1 MRQGFVLGIF
11 HMRTGGNP
19 QALFLS
25 PWQVIRDIGL
35 LCLGGVLCAV
45 GVNSIL
51 IPHNFVTGGI
61 TGIALIVYK
70 IFPFLDPG
78 VIYLLL
84 NLPLFALAWMV
95 VGRRFFVY
103 SILGTVALSVS
114 LLFFHFDL
122 QIEDRMLNALLAG
135 VILGV
140 GAGLCL
146 KTSGS
151 QGGTDMLSVV
161 LLKRFS
167 IKIGNTLM
175 VLNGLVLLLISV
187 YYSIEAVLYTMI
199 VVFVSSKV
207 INLVVVGLSQRK
219 AVFIISRHWDY
230 ISREIL
236 KDIRR
241 GVTIIKGEG
250 GYSRK
255 EEKILYT
262 VVQLT
267 EIGTLKRLVHGID
280 PDAFVVISDTL
291 EVINYRIGNQPHW

>member
-1 MRQGFVLGIF
+1 MPGRVRQGFVLGIF
-11 HMRTGGNP
+11 HMRTDGNP

-25 PWQVIRDIGL
+25 PWQVVRDIGL

-70 IFPFLDPG
+70 IFPSLDPG
-78 VIYLLL
+78 MIYFVF

-122 QIEDRMLNALLAG
+122 HIEDRMLNALLAG

-187 YYSIEAVLYTMI
+187 YYSIEAVL
-199 VVFVSSKV
+199 
-207 INLVVVGLSQRK
+207 
-219 AVFIISRHWDY
+219 
-230 ISREIL
+230 
-236 KDIRR
+236 
-241 GVTIIKGEG
+241 
-250 GYSRK
+250 
-255 EEKILYT
+255 
-262 VVQLT
+262 
-267 EIGTLKRLVHGID
+267 
-280 PDAFVVISDTL
+280 
-291 EVINYRIGNQPHW
+291 

>member
-1 MRQGFVLGIF
+1 MGSSSDS
-11 HMRTGGNP
+11 

-25 PWQVIRDIGL
+25 FQQVIRDIGL
-35 LCLGGVLCAV
+35 LCFGGILCAI
-45 GVNSIL
+45 GINSIL
-51 IPHNFVTGGI
+51 IPHNFVTGGL
-61 TGIALIVYK
+61 TGVALIIYK
-70 IFPFLDPG
+70 VFPFLDMG
-78 VIYLLL
+78 MIYLTL
-84 NLPLFALAWMV
+84 NVPLFILAWMV
-95 VGRRFFVY
+95 VGRRFFFY
-103 SILGTVALSVS
+103 SILGTVALSVA
-114 LLFFHFDL
+114 LQFFYFDL
-122 QIEDRMLNALLAG
+122 QINDKMLNALLAG

-140 GAGLCL
+140 GAGVCL

-167 IKIGNTLM
+167 VKIGTTLM
-175 VLNGLVLLLISV
+175 VLNGLVLLMISV

-199 VVFVSSKV
+199 VVYVSSAV

-219 AVFIISRHWDY
+219 AIFIISSCWEE

-241 GVTIIKGEG
+241 GVTIIRGEG

-267 EIGTLKRLVHGID
+267 EIGALKRLVHEID
-280 PDAFVVISDTL
+280 PNAFVVISDTQ

>member
-1 MRQGFVLGIF
+1 
-11 HMRTGGNP
+11 MRTDGNP
-19 QALFLS
+19 QKLVLS
-25 PWQVIRDIGL
+25 PQQVVRDIML
-35 LCLGGVLCAV
+35 LCLGGILCAI

-51 IPHNFVTGGI
+51 IPHNFVTGGV
-61 TGIALIVYK
+61 TGIAVILHK
-70 IFPFLDPG
+70 IFPALDPG
-78 VIYLLL
+78 IIYFVL
-84 NLPLFALAWMV
+84 NVPLFVLAWMV

-103 SILGTVALSVS
+103 SILGAVALSGA
-114 LLFFHFDL
+114 LLFFHFDF
-122 QIEDRMLNALLAG
+122 QVQDRMLNALLAG
-135 VILGV
+135 VILGL
-140 GAGLCL
+140 GAGICL

-151 QGGTDMLSVV
+151 QGGADILSVL

-167 IKIGNTLM
+167 VKIGNTLM

-187 YYSIEAVLYTMI
+187 CYSVEAILYTMI

-207 INLVVVGLSQRK
+207 VNLVVVGLSQRK
-219 AVFIISRHWDY
+219 AIFIISGCWEE
-230 ISREIL
+230 ISKEIL

-267 EIGTLKRLVHGID
+267 EIGLLKRIVHGID
-280 PDAFVVISDTL
+280 PDAFVVISDTQ

>member
-1 MRQGFVLGIF
+1 MRSSSDS
-11 HMRTGGNP
+11 

-25 PWQVIRDIGL
+25 LQQVIRDIGL
-35 LCLGGVLCAV
+35 LCLGGIFCAI
-45 GVNSIL
+45 GINSIL

-61 TGIALIVYK
+61 TGLTLIIYK

-78 VIYLLL
+78 IIYLVL
-84 NLPLFALAWMV
+84 NIPLFILAWMV

-114 LLFFHFDL
+114 LQFFSFDL
-122 QIEDRMLNALLAG
+122 QIQDRMLNALLAG

-140 GAGLCL
+140 GAGVCL

-161 LLKRFS
+161 LMKRYS
-167 IKIGNTLM
+167 IKIGTTLM
-175 VLNGLVLLLISV
+175 VLNGLVLLMISV

-219 AVFIISRHWDY
+219 AIFIISKHWES
-230 ISREIL
+230 ISQEIL

-267 EIGTLKRLVHGID
+267 EIGNLKRVVHGID
-280 PDAFVVISDTL
+280 PDAFVVISDTQ

>member
-1 MRQGFVLGIF
+1 
-11 HMRTGGNP
+11 MRTNGNP
-19 QALFLS
+19 QKLFFSLQ
-25 PWQVIRDIGL
+25 QVVRDVGL
-35 LCLGGVLCAV
+35 LCLGGILCAI
-45 GVNSIL
+45 GVNGIL
-51 IPHNFVTGGI
+51 IPHNFVTGGV
-61 TGIALIVYK
+61 TGVALIIYK
-70 IFPFLDPG
+70 IFPSLDPG
-78 VIYLLL
+78 LIYLVL
-84 NLPLFALAWMV
+84 NVPLFLLSWMV
-95 VGRRFFVY
+95 VGRRFFFY
-103 SILGTVALSVS
+103 SILGTVALSIALIYV
-114 LLFFHFDL
+114 HVD
-122 QIEDRMLNALLAG
+122 IHVEDQMLNALLAG
-135 VILGV
+135 VILGA
-140 GAGLCL
+140 GAGVCL

-167 IKIGNTLM
+167 VKIGNTLM
-175 VLNGLVLLLISV
+175 VLNGLVLLMISV

-219 AVFIISRHWDY
+219 AIFIISSHWEK

-267 EIGTLKRLVHGID
+267 EIGMLKRIVHGID
-280 PDAFVVISDTL
+280 PNAFVVISDTQ

>member
-1 MRQGFVLGIF
+1 
-11 HMRTGGNP
+11 
-19 QALFLS
+19 
-25 PWQVIRDIGL
+25 
-35 LCLGGVLCAV
+35 
-45 GVNSIL
+45 
-51 IPHNFVTGGI
+51 
-61 TGIALIVYK
+61 
-70 IFPFLDPG
+70 
-78 VIYLLL
+78 
-84 NLPLFALAWMV
+84 
-95 VGRRFFVY
+95 
-103 SILGTVALSVS
+103 
-114 LLFFHFDL
+114 
-122 QIEDRMLNALLAG
+122 MLNALFAG
-135 VILGV
+135 VILGA

-161 LLKRFS
+161 LMKRYS
-167 IKIGNTLM
+167 VKIGTTLM
-175 VLNGLVLLLISV
+175 VLNGLVLLMISV

-219 AVFIISRHWDY
+219 AIFIISRHWES
-230 ISREIL
+230 ISQEIL

-267 EIGTLKRLVHGID
+267 DIGNFKRLVHGID
-280 PDAFVVISDTL
+280 PDAFVVISDTQ